1 MKTARREKTY
11 DIHSRHNEPQFIVA
25 PGEEFLAETELAT
38 GGWLHSVDDAWSPD
52 KTCALNPT
60 VCVAVDGAIPGG
72 ILAVHIHNI
81 LPEPVGYTGFDND
94 MNPLA
99 RLIAHHEWPLT
110 AKTVE
115 IKDGFIHWNTR
126 AATGST
132 HTDANAASPRLHASR
147 DLKIPARPMI
157 GTLGTAPSGEMPGN
171 AFGGRHGGNMDVQE
185 VRAGSTVFL
194 PVEVA
199 GAILHIGDVH
209 AVQGDGE
216 INCAGGVE
224 CRAVV
229 RLSVENL
236 PRPDGMI
243 WPRIEDDDHI
253 MAVACCKTAEESF
266 QCAAGELLR
275 WLTNGYDMTESE
287 AYLLMGQVMEARCTQ
302 FVNPTRS
309 YICKM
314 AKKYLNPHD

>member
-1 MKTARREKTY
+1 MKIAKRVKTY
-11 DIHSRHNEPQFIVA
+11 NLHSRFNEPQFFVD
-25 PGEEFLAETELAT
+25 PGEEFLAETELCT
-38 GGWLHSVDDAWSPD
+38 GGWLHSSEDTWSSD

-60 VCVAVDGAIPGG
+60 VCVAVTGAIPGDM
-72 ILAVHIHNI
+72 IAVHIHDI
-81 LPEPVGYTGFDND
+81 LPETAGYTGFDND

-110 AKTVE
+110 VKTVE
-115 IKDGFIHWNTR
+115 IKDGFIHW
-126 AATGST
+126 SK
-132 HTDANAASPRLHASR
+132 
-147 DLKIPARPMI
+147 DLKIPSSPMI
-157 GTLGTAPSGEMPGN
+157 GTLGTAPSEEIPGN

-199 GAILHIGDVH
+199 GALLHIGDVH

-229 RLSVENL
+229 RLSAVIL
-236 PRPDGMI
+236 PRPDGMT
-243 WPRIEDDDHI
+243 WPRIEDDSHI
-253 MAVACCKTAEESF
+253 MAVACCETVEESF

-275 WLTNGYDMTESE
+275 WIVNGYGMPEPD

-309 YICKM
+309 YVCKI
-314 AKKYLNPHD
+314 AKKYL

>member
-1 MKTARREKTY
+1 MKIAKREKTY
-11 DIHSRHNEPQFIVA
+11 DRHSRHNEPQFTVV

-38 GGWLHSVDDAWSPD
+38 GGWLHSAEDTWTPD

-72 ILAVHIHNI
+72 VLAVHIHDV
-81 LPEPVGYTGFDND
+81 LPESVGYTGFDND

-99 RLIAHHEWPLT
+99 RLIAQHEWPLT

-115 IKDGFIHWNTR
+115 IKDGFIHW
-126 AATGST
+126 SK
-132 HTDANAASPRLHASR
+132 
-147 DLKIPARPMI
+147 DLKIPSRPMI
-157 GTLGTAPSGEMPGN
+157 GTLGTAPSEEMPGN

-194 PVEVA
+194 PISVA

-209 AVQGDGE
+209 AIQGDGE

-229 RLSVENL
+229 RLSVDCL
-236 PRPDGMI
+236 PRPEGMS
-243 WPRIEDDDHI
+243 WPRIEDDSHI
-253 MAVACCKTAEESF
+253 MAVACCATADESF
-266 QCAAGELLR
+266 QCAAGELLG
-275 WLTNGYDMTESE
+275 WLTNGYGMTEPE

-314 AKKYLNPHD
+314 AKKYL